1 MDWNN
6 CVWER
11 LIKINCRSLRG
22 NVDWNFHFFTAFIYL
37 CVVPYAGTWI
47 ETGISRALDQL
58 KHVVPY
64 AGTWIETWSAPP
76 VGMQCLS
83 FPTRERGLKL
93 SSLSIAGSL
102 RMSFPTRE
110 RGLKLCNG
118 IPGIRILC
126 VVPYAG
132 TWIKIV
138 YSLLFGYRRYAIS
151 LLKMQIVAS
160 QCWNI

>member
-1 MDWNN
+1 MMI
-6 CVWER
+6 C
-11 LIKINCRSLRG
+11 
-22 NVDWNFHFFTAFIYL
+22 T
-37 CVVPYAGTWI
+37 
-47 ETGISRALDQL
+47 
-58 KHVVPY
+58 
-64 AGTWIETWSAPP
+64 
-76 VGMQCLS
+76 
-83 FPTRERGLKL
+83 KL
-93 SSLSIAGSL
+93 V
-102 RMSFPTRE
+102 SFPTRE

-126 VVPYAG
+126 VVSYAG

>member
-1 MDWNN
+1 M
-6 CVWER
+6 
-11 LIKINCRSLRG
+11 G
-22 NVDWNFHFFTAFIYL
+22 
-37 CVVPYAGTWI
+37 
-47 ETGISRALDQL
+47 Q
-58 KHVVPY
+58 
-64 AGTWIETWSAPP
+64 
-76 VGMQCLS
+76 S
-83 FPTRERGLKL
+83 FPTRERGLKPLVTIANVRLL
-93 SSLSIAGSL
+93 S
-102 RMSFPTRE
+102 SFPTRE

>member
-1 MDWNN
+1 MMI
-6 CVWER
+6 CTKLV
-11 LIKINCRSLRG
+11 
-22 NVDWNFHFFTAFIYL
+22 
-37 CVVPYAGTWI
+37 
-47 ETGISRALDQL
+47 
-58 KHVVPY
+58 
-64 AGTWIETWSAPP
+64 
-76 VGMQCLS
+76 S
-83 FPTRERGLKL
+83 FPTREREGVKFTAIP
-93 SSLSIAGSL
+93 SI
-102 RMSFPTRE
+102 RNIWSFPTRE

-126 VVPYAG
+126 VVSYAG